1 MSRKVFFITTL
12 FILLGTLV
20 STVNATAKAADSPE
34 VNALQQQINAKQ
46 EEIKKLE
53 DTAAEYQKSLKQK
66 QSETRTLANQ
76 MGILSDEI
84 SKTQV
89 GIEAAQLNI
98 EKVNL
103 EINSVENQI
112 KDGEQKVKT
121 YRGDLGALL
130 RYIVREK
137 SRSPLQALFT
147 TENFFSFYGRL
158 QNLHTLQNRMDNL
171 IVQVKAE
178 QEALAEEKQ
187 LVENKRGELISAADD
202 LHQQSLDLSDQQSLK
217 SYLLKQTKS
226 SEQKFADLL
235 QQVKDQQEQATRAVA
250 ALEQTVR
257 DKLRSHGIETN
268 GPAPR
273 LIWPVPKNKITTRF
287 HDPDYPFNYLFTHDA
302 IDIRAAQGTPILA
315 AASGYVAKVRTG
327 NPSNYWYVVLVNDG
341 GLTTVYG
348 HVSKV
353 FVSVDTFVTQGQV
366 IALSGATP
374 GKPGTGPYSTG
385 PHLHFEVHDNGIV
398 VDPKM
403 FLP

>member
-147 TENFFSFYGRL
+147 TENLTTGTDS
-158 QNLHTLQNRMDNL
+158 TNRGGF
-171 IVQVKAE
+171 IP
-178 QEALAEEKQ
+178 
-187 LVENKRGELISAADD
+187 G
-202 LHQQSLDLSDQQSLK
+202 
-217 SYLLKQTKS
+217 
-226 SEQKFADLL
+226 
-235 QQVKDQQEQATRAVA
+235 
-250 ALEQTVR
+250 
-257 DKLRSHGIETN
+257 
-268 GPAPR
+268 
-273 LIWPVPKNKITTRF
+273 TRF
-287 HDPDYPFNYLFTHDA
+287 LKIYL
-302 IDIRAAQGTPILA
+302 P
-315 AASGYVAKVRTG
+315 AKK
-327 NPSNYWYVVLVNDG
+327 S
-341 GLTTVYG
+341 
-348 HVSKV
+348 
-353 FVSVDTFVTQGQV
+353 F
-366 IALSGATP
+366 
-374 GKPGTGPYSTG
+374 
-385 PHLHFEVHDNGIV
+385 
-398 VDPKM
+398 
-403 FLP
+403 